1 MEDAPPF
8 TQEPVLE
15 TSDPHQGVRKTG
27 SGSQAVK
34 NNPRALEGEGD
45 EGMLK
50 GWDITKCLFLGYTRN
65 GLNNLLRLAML

>member
-1 MEDAPPF
+1 MADAPPL

-15 TSDPHQGVRKTG
+15 TSAPYQGVRKTG

-34 NNPRALEGEGD
+34 NNPISLEGEGA
-45 EGMLK
+45 EGMLQ